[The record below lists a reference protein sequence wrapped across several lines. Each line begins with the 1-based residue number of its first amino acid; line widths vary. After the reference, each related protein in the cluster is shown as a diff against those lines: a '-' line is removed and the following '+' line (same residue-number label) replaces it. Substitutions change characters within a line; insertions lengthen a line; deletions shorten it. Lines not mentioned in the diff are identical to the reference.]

1 VVALVEE
8 FIYIFCSLFIRKTDT
23 IDIFIMK
30 SYTKYKKGK
39 KKKERIEYMV
49 WWTNDK
55 LM

>member
-23 IDIFIMK
+23 IDIFIVK

-39 KKKERIEYMV
+39 KKKKESITWYGGQM
-49 WWTNDK
+49 TN
-55 LM
+55 